1 MKKFFSTLL
10 IASTLMSVS
19 YQTTQAAWVIGVASS
34 YENSDFADEVNRLA
48 YRTAVVSGILGL
60 LTGSQLMST
69 IFVLSDE
76 DVNVSTAEQIRA
88 KFSHFKELKDSEVFN
103 DMAKQASLVG
113 GTKDALTIELKDGQE
128 VKLADGQTVKLT
140 GDKSLAVDTKVI
152 SIDGKTMD
160 SLLEKNGIDLSS
172 NGAKALKA
180 FVK

>member
-1 MKKFFSTLL
+1 MQYEGNMKINKDVKVSLETLKEE
-10 IASTLMSVS
+10 
-19 YQTTQAAWVIGVASS
+19 G
-34 YENSDFADEVNRLA
+34 LA
-48 YRTAVVSGILGL
+48 LNKHL
-60 LTGSQLMST
+60 
-69 IFVLSDE
+69 
-76 DVNVSTAEQIRA
+76 
-88 KFSHFKELKDSEVFN
+88 EVFN